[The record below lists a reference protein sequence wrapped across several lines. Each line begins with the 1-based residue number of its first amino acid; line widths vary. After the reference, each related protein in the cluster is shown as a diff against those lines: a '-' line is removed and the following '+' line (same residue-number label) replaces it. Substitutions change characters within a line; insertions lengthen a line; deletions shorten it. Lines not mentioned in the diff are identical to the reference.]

1 MTRLVLFLDDGGVMN
16 DNRLRGEQWPSLV
29 AEFFAPRLGG
39 APEAWAEANRSVIS
53 RIFEPASWQAR
64 LQSVGNCQSFDYRS
78 FDYQYQLDW
87 IIGMCELVNV
97 PVPDEEECYR
107 LAVEA
112 TTTIIPQVRAAIPGA
127 TDAIRALYEQG
138 YTLYTSSSGPSSDL
152 EGHLAGMGVRDCFQR
167 RLYGP
172 DLIDTFKAGPAFYER
187 IFADTG
193 VDPASALVVDD
204 LPHALAW
211 ARQTGARTVL
221 VGAAS
226 AAEEAADIRIASLAE
241 LPEVIHRFD

>member
-1 MTRLVLFLDDGGVMN
+1 MTRPVLFLDDGGVMN
-16 DNRLRGEQWPSLV
+16 DNLLRGEQWPPLV

-39 APEAWAEANRSVIS
+39 APEVWAEANRSVIT
-53 RIFEPASWQAR
+53 RILEPAAWQAR
-64 LQSVGNCQSFDYRS
+64 LQSASDYLSFEH
-78 FDYQYQLDW
+78 QYELDW
-87 IIGMCELVNV
+87 ISGMCQLVNV
-97 PVPDEEECYR
+97 PIPDDEQCYQ

-112 TTTIIPQVRAAIPGA
+112 TVAIIPRVRSAFPGA
-127 TDAIRALYEQG
+127 AAAIRALHERG
-138 YTLYTSSSGPSSDL
+138 YMLYTSSGSHSREVAGYL
-152 EGHLAGMGVRDCFQR
+152 EVMGVRDCFQ

-211 ARQTGARTVL
+211 ARQAGARTVL
-221 VGAAS
+221 VGAAP
-226 AAEEAADIRIASLAE
+226 AAKEEADIRIASLAQ
-241 LPEVIHRFD
+241 LPDMIHRFD